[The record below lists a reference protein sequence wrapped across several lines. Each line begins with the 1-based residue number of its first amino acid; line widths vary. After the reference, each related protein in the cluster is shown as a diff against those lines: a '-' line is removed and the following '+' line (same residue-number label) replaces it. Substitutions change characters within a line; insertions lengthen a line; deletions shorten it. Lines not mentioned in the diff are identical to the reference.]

1 MRLEAP
7 FYQREDVVAI
17 ARELLGMV
25 LVTEI
30 GGGRCAARIVETE
43 AYRAPEDRA
52 SHAYGNRRTPR
63 TEVMFRPGGV
73 AYIYLCY
80 GMHHLFNVV
89 TGREGMAHAV
99 LVRAVEPLENVEL
112 MLRRRRMK
120 QPAPQLTAGPGVL
133 TQALGIHTSLTGTS
147 LLAPDSPI
155 WLEDRGLCPPQEKI
169 LRGPRVGVDYS
180 GPCASWPW
188 RFAIEGSAYLSP
200 AKKNTLQPLTPA
212 PLDP

>member
-7 FYQREDVVAI
+7 FYQREDVVSV

-30 GGGRCAARIVETE
+30 AGARCAARIVETE

-80 GMHHLFNVV
+80 GVHHLFNIV
-89 TGREGMAHAV
+89 TGAEGMAHAV
-99 LVRAVEPLENVEL
+99 LVRGVEPLENVEL

-120 QPAPQLTAGPGVL
+120 KPTPQLTAGPGVL
-133 TQALGIHTSLTGTS
+133 TQALGLHTSMTGTS
-147 LLAPDSPI
+147 LTAPDSSI
-155 WLEDRGLCPPQEKI
+155 WLEDRGLRPPVEKI
-169 LRGPRVGVDYS
+169 LQGPRVGVQYA
-180 GPCASWPW
+180 GNCASWPW
-188 RFAIEGSAYLSP
+188 RFAVEGSPFVSP
-200 AKKNTLQPLTPA
+200 ALKNTLQPLTPS